1 MLTPRQRKILYLIV
15 QLYGEFEEPVGSKTL
30 LKESLLNVSPA
41 TIRNDMV
48 ILEREGLLKKA
59 HTSSGRIPSFDGYRY
74 YVNRLIHH
82 EEDMKV
88 SGEDRDAFSELFR
101 ERQYDELELAQMC
114 ADILVSMTGYTS
126 VVFGQSKETH
136 RLKELKLVFLNDN
149 SLIAILLTDKGKV
162 ESQLFQTN
170 FTLTKDLLKRTAQII
185 NDELMD
191 LPLDEVSQRMK
202 LTIPLLTQRIVS
214 YQFDFSELIE
224 KTMHHLKGHHYN
236 IIGKNNLF
244 DFVDA
249 QSTAEE
255 LKQLFTLIDG
265 SPRMYQLLEER
276 QPGIEVLFGIDVTPN
291 GFTNLSI
298 VTGTFTIQHQQITI
312 GLVGPTTMSYHRVIA
327 LMEKMIHELANT

>member
-1 MLTPRQRKILYLIV
+1 MLTPRQRQILYLIV

-48 ILEREGLLKKA
+48 ILEQQGLLKKA

-88 SGEDRDAFSELFR
+88 SGEDRDAFKDLFR
-101 ERQYDELELAQMC
+101 ERQYNELELAKMS

-126 VVFGQSKETH
+126 VVFGQSKESH
-136 RLKELKLVFLNDN
+136 RMKELKLVYLNDN
-149 SLIAILLTDKGKV
+149 NLIAILLTDKGNV
-162 ESQLFQTN
+162 ESQLFQTK
-170 FTLTKDLLKRTAQII
+170 FTLTKDLLQRTAQII
-185 NDELMD
+185 NDELVD
-191 LPLDEVSQRMK
+191 LPLSDVYQRMK
-202 LTIPLLTQRIVS
+202 LTIPLLTQSIVS
-214 YQFDFSELIE
+214 YQFDFSELVQ
-224 KTMHHLKGHHYN
+224 KTMHHLKGHRYD

-244 DFVDA
+244 DFIDA

-276 QPGIEVLFGIDVTPN
+276 RPGIEVLFGIDVTPK
-291 GFTNLSI
+291 GFTNLSM
-298 VTGTFTIQHQQITI
+298 VTGSFSIQHQQITI
-312 GLVGPTTMSYHRVIA
+312 GLVGPTTMTYHRVIA
-327 LMEKMIHELANT
+327 LMEKMIHELSNA